1 MLFTA
6 EIAEIAKEFTAE
18 DAETA
23 EGSEVDVG
31 RLGRLA
37 RLAGQPTSTFCAL
50 CELCGENVRPR
61 SPRFLRLQKRIYS
74 SSARSS
80 FGAPVKPSSFQR
92 RVRSS

>member
-31 RLGRLA
+31 RLGRPL
-37 RLAGQPTSTFCAL
+37 
-50 CELCGENVRPR
+50 GEW
-61 SPRFLRLQKRIYS
+61 
-74 SSARSS
+74 
-80 FGAPVKPSSFQR
+80 GGR
-92 RVRSS
+92 R